1 MTEPLQRLRNQRFLL
16 AQRPQG
22 EPGPDTWTYDEVSV
36 TAPGEGE
43 VLVRNAYV
51 SVDPAMRGWMNAGKS
66 YVPPVGIGD
75 VMRAYAGGTVVASR
89 HPDFA
94 EGDTVTGVLGVQAY
108 AVAPGRA
115 LRAVDTAIAP
125 LPVYLGVLGMTGMT
139 AYFGMLD
146 VGEHREGDVV
156 VVSGA
161 AGAVGSVAGQIAK
174 IRGSFVVG
182 IAGGPEKCRYVVDD
196 LGFDACIDY
205 KSEDVRQRLAAL
217 CPGGVDLYFDNVGG
231 TILDDVLTQLAL
243 HARIVICGAISQ
255 YNAGAV
261 HGPVNYL
268 QLLVMR
274 ATMRGMV
281 IIDFADRYAEAA
293 QVMGAW
299 LAEGRLRHHEDIV
312 DGIEQFPDALMRLFR
327 GQNIGKLLLRLNP
340 A

>member
-146 VGEHREGDVV
+146 VGEHR
-156 VVSGA
+156 
-161 AGAVGSVAGQIAK
+161 
-174 IRGSFVVG
+174 
-182 IAGGPEKCRYVVDD
+182 
-196 LGFDACIDY
+196 
-205 KSEDVRQRLAAL
+205 
-217 CPGGVDLYFDNVGG
+217 
-231 TILDDVLTQLAL
+231 
-243 HARIVICGAISQ
+243 
-255 YNAGAV
+255 
-261 HGPVNYL
+261 
-268 QLLVMR
+268 
-274 ATMRGMV
+274 
-281 IIDFADRYAEAA
+281 
-293 QVMGAW
+293 
-299 LAEGRLRHHEDIV
+299 
-312 DGIEQFPDALMRLFR
+312 
-327 GQNIGKLLLRLNP
+327 
-340 A
+340 

>member
-1 MTEPLQRLRNQRFLL
+1 M
-16 AQRPQG
+16 
-22 EPGPDTWTYDEVSV
+22 
-36 TAPGEGE
+36 TAPGDGE
-43 VLVRNAYV
+43 VLVRNACV

-66 YVPPVGIGD
+66 YVPPVGVGD

-94 EGDTVTGVLGVQAY
+94 EGDAVTGV
-108 AVAPGRA
+108 
-115 LRAVDTAIAP
+115 
-125 LPVYLGVLGMTGMT
+125 LGVLGMTGMT
-139 AYFGMLD
+139 AYFGVLD

-174 IRGSFVVG
+174 IRGSFAVG

-231 TILDDVLTQLAL
+231 TILDDVLTRLAL
-243 HARIVICGAISQ
+243 HARIVIGGAISQ

-274 ATMRGMV
+274 ATMRGML

-293 QVMGAW
+293 QGDGGMAGRGASSAPRGYRGRDRAVPRRAHAPVPRAECRQAPVATESGVM
-299 LAEGRLRHHEDIV
+299 
-312 DGIEQFPDALMRLFR
+312 
-327 GQNIGKLLLRLNP
+327 
-340 A
+340 